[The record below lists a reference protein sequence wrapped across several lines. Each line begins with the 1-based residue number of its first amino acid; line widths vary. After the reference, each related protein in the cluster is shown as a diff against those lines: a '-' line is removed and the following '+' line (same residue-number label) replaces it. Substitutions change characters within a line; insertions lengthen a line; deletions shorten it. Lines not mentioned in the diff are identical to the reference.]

1 MIFKISRKIYAHIDC
16 DSFFAAC
23 EIYRNPALK
32 KKYVCVGRDVTIAC
46 CYNAKSK
53 GIKVGTPF
61 WEVKRML
68 GNKAICLEP
77 DMGLYGRISQRFMN
91 FLREETHEVQVFSID
106 EAFVD
111 ITGIAESMS
120 LSLEEYIKYLQQ
132 KIKNSIG
139 IPVSLGVSNT
149 KLRAKIFSKIH
160 KPYGYFI
167 GLDIDEINEAFKEL
181 PVGAIPFIGYGYQR
195 RLAYHIQTVFDFKTQ
210 NIRYFRELIGKNATH
225 IWFEL
230 NGVNSM
236 EFHKNVAHKSISKT
250 RSFNHDMTS
259 NKQKLWGK
267 LLLNI
272 ERFFEELYIQQ
283 VEVRN
288 IKVFF
293 RTKEMDTYKKTLEFE
308 DYTCDRKVIYSA
320 IEKLFSELYDSEI
333 IYRST
338 GVFSTDIQAYDPKQ
352 LSIFQTKNQASE
364 RSIKLESILGGI
376 NDKYGKL
383 KVRVGV

>member
-1 MIFKISRKIYAHIDC
+1 MIFKTSRKIYAHIDC

-46 CYNAKSK
+46 CYKSKGK

-61 WEVKRML
+61 WEIQKML
-68 GNKAICLEP
+68 WDRAVCLDP
-77 DMGLYGRISQRFMN
+77 DMWLYGRISERFMN

-111 ITGIAESMS
+111 ITGIAESLS
-120 LSLEEYIKYLQQ
+120 LSLEEYISDLQQ
-132 KIKNSIG
+132 RIKESIG
-139 IPVSLGVSNT
+139 IPVSLWVSNT
-149 KLRAKIFSKIH
+149 KLRAKIFSKIN

-167 GLDIDEINEAFKEL
+167 GLDREDINEAFQAL
-181 PVGAIPFIGYGYQR
+181 PVESIPFIGYGYQR
-195 RLAYHIQTVFDFKTQ
+195 RLPYNIQTIYDFKSY
-210 NIRYFRELIGKNATH
+210 NVHYFKNLIGKHGTH

-236 EFHKNVAHKSISKT
+236 EFRKKAMHKSISKT
-250 RSFNHDMTS
+250 RSFNHEMTS
-259 NKQKLWGK
+259 HKKFLWKK
-267 LLLNI
+267 LLLNV
-272 ERFFEELYIQQ
+272 ERFFEELYVQQ

-293 RTKEMDTYKKTLEFE
+293 RTKEMERYRKTYEFE
-308 DYTCDRKVIYSA
+308 DYTNDRKTIYSA
-320 IEKLFSELYDSEI
+320 IKELFLDLYDSET

-338 GVFSTDIQAYDPKQ
+338 GIISTDIQPHNPKQ
-352 LSIFQTKNQASE
+352 LSIFRDQNIKSE
-364 RSIKLESILGGI
+364 RSIKLEWVLGEV
-376 NDKYGKL
+376 NQKYGKL